1 MELTLKISGW
11 IIVSNDAFEEPV
23 VKGSAVDAADYI
35 VKKLDVEDTQLD
47 YDLYDEALECAHNG
61 HSFGL
66 THKGKTYNA
75 HYYTKVIKNF

>member
-1 MELTLKISGW
+1 MELTLNISCW
-11 IIVSNDAFEEPV
+11 IIVSSDVFEEPV
-23 VKGSAVDAADYI
+23 VKGSATDAEDYI
-35 VKKLDVEDTQLD
+35 VKALGVEDTQID

-75 HYYTKVIKNF
+75 HHYSKVIKNF